1 MNDSYAMI
9 AHLLD
14 YPGHDFLESI
24 TGSLRL
30 GPGAVESHLHAFLHQ
45 VEHLGI
51 ARLQEIYIETFDF
64 HADTSPYIGH
74 HLFGEEIRRSLFM
87 AELRGR
93 YRECGVV
100 ENSELPDHLANV
112 LRFLGITEAGEERSE
127 LIHACLIP
135 ALQHILRAFKPDH
148 PYTPLLQA
156 ILLIS
161 EQESTAVSPAGE
173 IAWIPSYSSSFPT
186 SR

>member
-1 MNDSYAMI
+1 MNDLYAVI

-14 YPGHDFLESI
+14 YPGTDFRDNIARCLIS
-24 TGSLRL
+24 GSGEVHRLLR
-30 GPGAVESHLHAFLHQ
+30 AFCGRVQ
-45 VEHLGI
+45 DLGI
-51 ARLQEIYIETFDF
+51 TRLQEIFIETFDF
-64 HADTSPYIGH
+64 YAETSPYIGH

-93 YRECGVV
+93 YRECGLL

-112 LRFLGITEAGEERSE
+112 LRFLGASQTGDERSE
-127 LIHACLIP
+127 LIHACLVP
-135 ALQHILRAFKPDH
+135 ALRHMLRALRPDN
-148 PYTPLLQA
+148 PYTPLFQA

-161 EQESTAVSPAGE
+161 QQETTAVTADGE
-173 IAWIPSYSSSFPT
+173 IAWMPFCSSSFPT

>member
-1 MNDSYAMI
+1 MNDSYAVI

-14 YPGHDFLESI
+14 YPGPDFTKNVARCRTSCPDEIHPLLQAFR
-24 TGSLRL
+24 GRVQDL
-30 GPGAVESHLHAFLHQ
+30 GV
-45 VEHLGI
+45 

-64 HADTSPYIGH
+64 HAETSPYIGH

-100 ENSELPDHLANV
+100 ENSEVPDHLANV
-112 LRFLGITEAGEERSE
+112 LRFLGATQPGEERSE

-135 ALQHILRAFKPDH
+135 AIRHMLPALQPDN
-148 PYTPLLQA
+148 PYTPLLEA

-161 EQESTAVSPAGE
+161 QQETTSVTPDGE
-173 IAWIPSYSSSFPT
+173 IAWIPFCSSSFPT

>member
-1 MNDSYAMI
+1 MNDLHAAM

-14 YPGHDFLESI
+14 YPGPGFMDDI
-24 TGSLRL
+24 ARSLTSASREVHPLLRAFRGWVQQL
-30 GPGAVESHLHAFLHQ
+30 GL
-45 VEHLGI
+45 

-64 HADTSPYIGH
+64 HAATSPYIGH

-93 YRECGVV
+93 YRECGVI

-112 LRFLGITEAGEERSE
+112 LRFLGTIPAGEERSE

-135 ALQHILRAFKPDH
+135 ALRHMLGALKPDN

-156 ILLIS
+156 ILLITQ
-161 EQESTAVSPAGE
+161 QETTAVTPDGE
-173 IAWIPSYSSSFPT
+173 NAWIPFCSSSFPT

>member
-1 MNDSYAMI
+1 MNDLYAVM

-14 YPGHDFLESI
+14 YPGPDFRDNIARCLTS
-24 TGSLRL
+24 GSGEVHPLLQAFRGRAQDLR
-30 GPGAVESHLHAFLHQ
+30 V
-45 VEHLGI
+45 

-64 HADTSPYIGH
+64 HAATSPYIGH

-93 YRECGVV
+93 YRECGVI

-112 LRFLGITEAGEERSE
+112 LRFLGTIQAGEERSE
-127 LIHACLIP
+127 LIQACLIP
-135 ALQHILRAFKPDH
+135 ALRHMLGALKPDN
-148 PYTPLLQA
+148 PYTPLLQT
-156 ILLIS
+156 ILLITQ
-161 EQESTAVSPAGE
+161 QETTAVTPDGE
-173 IAWIPSYSSSFPT
+173 NAWIPFCSSSFPT

>member
-1 MNDSYAMI
+1 MNDSYAVI

-14 YPGHDFLESI
+14 YPGLDFTKNVARCLTSCPDEI
-24 TGSLRL
+24 DAPLQ
-30 GPGAVESHLHAFLHQ
+30 AFRGRVQ
-45 VEHLGI
+45 SLGI

-64 HADTSPYIGH
+64 HAETSPYIGH

-93 YRECGVV
+93 YRECSVV
-100 ENSELPDHLANV
+100 ENSEVPDHLANV
-112 LRFLGITEAGEERSE
+112 LRFLGAAPASEDRSE

-135 ALQHILRAFKPDH
+135 AVRHMLHALQSDN
-148 PYTPLLQA
+148 PYTPVLEA
-156 ILLIS
+156 ILILS
-161 EQESTAVSPAGE
+161 QQEIKAVIPDGE
-173 IAWIPSYSSSFPT
+173 IAWIPFCSSSFPT

>member
-1 MNDSYAMI
+1 MKNLYAAM
-9 AHLLD
+9 AYLLD
-14 YPGHDFLESI
+14 YPGRDFLDNI
-24 TGSLRL
+24 TQCLVLSFGEIHSLLR
-30 GPGAVESHLHAFLHQ
+30 AVDVQ
-45 VEHLGI
+45 VNDIGI
-51 ARLQEIYIETFDF
+51 ARLQETYIETFDF
-64 HADTSPYIGH
+64 HAQTSPYIGH

-93 YRECGVV
+93 YRECGAI

-112 LRFLGITEAGEERSE
+112 LRFLGIIQAGEERSE

-135 ALQHILRAFKPDH
+135 ALRHMLGALKPDN

-156 ILLIS
+156 ILLIAQ
-161 EQESTAVSPAGE
+161 QETTAVTPDGE
-173 IAWIPSYSSSFPT
+173 NAWIPFCSSSFPT

>member
-1 MNDSYAMI
+1 MNDSYAVI

-14 YPGHDFLESI
+14 YPGPDFTKNVARCLTSCPDEI
-24 TGSLRL
+24 HALLQAFRGWVQSL
-30 GPGAVESHLHAFLHQ
+30 GV
-45 VEHLGI
+45 

-64 HADTSPYIGH
+64 HAETSPYIGH

-100 ENSELPDHLANV
+100 ENSEVPDHLANV
-112 LRFLGITEAGEERSE
+112 LRFLGATQAGEERSE

-135 ALQHILRAFKPDH
+135 AIRHMLHALQPDN
-148 PYTPLLQA
+148 PYTPLLEA
-156 ILLIS
+156 ILLIAQ
-161 EQESTAVSPAGE
+161 QEIKAVTPDGE
-173 IAWIPSYSSSFPT
+173 IAWIPFCSSSFPT

>member
-1 MNDSYAMI
+1 MNDLYALM
-9 AHLLD
+9 AYLLD
-14 YPGHDFLESI
+14 YPGADFTDNIVRCLAS
-24 TGSLRL
+24 GSGEVLPL
-30 GPGAVESHLHAFLHQ
+30 LQAFCGRVQ
-45 VEHLGI
+45 NVGI

-64 HADTSPYIGH
+64 HAETSPYIGH

-93 YRECGVV
+93 YRERGLV
-100 ENSELPDHLANV
+100 ENSELPDHLGNV
-112 LRFLGITEAGEERSE
+112 LRFLGATRAGEERSE

-135 ALQHILRAFKPDH
+135 AIRHMLRALQPDS

-156 ILLIS
+156 ILLMAQ
-161 EQESTAVSPAGE
+161 QEATAVTSDGE
-173 IAWIPSYSSSFPT
+173 IAWIPFCSSSFPT

>member
-1 MNDSYAMI
+1 MNLYSAM
-9 AHLLD
+9 AHLFD
-14 YPGHDFLESI
+14 YPGVNFLDNTI
-24 TGSLRL
+24 GRLTLGSGEGHSLL
-30 GPGAVESHLHAFLHQ
+30 QAFRARI
-45 VEHLGI
+45 EDLGI
-51 ARLQEIYIETFDF
+51 SRLQELYIETFDF
-64 HADTSPYIGH
+64 HAQTSPYIGH

-93 YRECGVV
+93 YRECGLA

-112 LRFLGITEAGEERSE
+112 LRFLGATDAGEERSE

-135 ALQHILRAFKPDH
+135 ALRHMLAALQLDN

-156 ILLIS
+156 TLLVSQQENTSIS
-161 EQESTAVSPAGE
+161 RDGE
-173 IAWIPSYSSSFPT
+173 NAWIPFCSSSFPT